1 MAYNPNINQNIR
13 FEIKPM
19 LYKKAIIKK
28 EGFWITNFPE
38 GSTDYKKFE
47 AWKCVYFPLSKTDEE
62 FCKEW
67 RTIADKTFYKLSK
80 LKNQALGI
88 AVDDEVNE
96 ESNTEVND
104 NEVNDNEVN
113 DNEVNEDNDEQSND
127 DTNEDIN
134 NEEPTKTEQTE

>member
-38 GSTDYKKFE
+38 GSTDYKNFE
-47 AWKCVYFPLSKTDEE
+47 AFKCVYFPLNQSNED

-88 AVDDEVNE
+88 VSEDNEDEV
-96 ESNTEVND
+96 T
-104 NEVNDNEVN
+104 
-113 DNEVNEDNDEQSND
+113 EVNEDEENVDVIDTEDSSLAEQENIEIEH
-127 DTNEDIN
+127 T
-134 NEEPTKTEQTE
+134 EE

>member
-47 AWKCVYFPLSKTDEE
+47 AWKCVYFPLNKTDEE

-67 RTIADKTFYKLSK
+67 RTIADKTFYKLSR
-80 LKNQALGI
+80 LKNIALGI
-88 AVDDEVNE
+88 AVDD
-96 ESNTEVND
+96 T
-104 NEVNDNEVN
+104 NEVNDESDTEIN
-113 DNEVNEDNDEQSND
+113 DTEQTN
-127 DTNEDIN
+127 DTNEDN
-134 NEEPTKTEQTE
+134 TNEEPTKTEQTE

>member
-47 AWKCVYFPLSKTDEE
+47 AWKCVYFPLNKTDEE

-67 RTIADKTFYKLSK
+67 RTIADKTFYKLSR

-96 ESNTEVND
+96 ESDTE
-104 NEVNDNEVN
+104 
-113 DNEVNEDNDEQSND
+113 QTND
-127 DTNEDIN
+127 DTNEDN
-134 NEEPTKTEQTE
+134 TNEDNTNEEPTKTEQTE

>member
-67 RTIADKTFYKLSK
+67 RTIADKTFYKLSR
-80 LKNQALGI
+80 LKNEALGI
-88 AVDDEVNE
+88 AVDDTDVDE
-96 ESNTEVND
+96 EVND
-104 NEVNDNEVN
+104 ESDNVIEEN
-113 DNEVNEDNDEQSND
+113 N
-127 DTNEDIN
+127 DTNDT

>member
-47 AWKCVYFPLSKTDEE
+47 AWKCVYFPLNKTDEE

-67 RTIADKTFYKLSK
+67 RTIADKTFYKLSR

-96 ESNTEVND
+96 ESDTEVN
-104 NEVNDNEVN
+104 EV
-113 DNEVNEDNDEQSND
+113 ND
-127 DTNEDIN
+127 DTNEDN
-134 NEEPTKTEQTE
+134 TNEEPTETEQIQ

>member
-1 MAYNPNINQNIR
+1 MAYNPNINQNIS
-13 FEIKPM
+13 FEVKPM
-19 LYKKAIIKK
+19 LYKKATIKK

-47 AWKCVYFPLSKTDEE
+47 AWKCVYFPLNKSEEE

-88 AVDDEVNE
+88 ATEEV
-96 ESNTEVND
+96 
-104 NEVNDNEVN
+104 
-113 DNEVNEDNDEQSND
+113 NDEQSSDEQVNE
-127 DTNEDIN
+127 TNNEDN
-134 NEEPTKTEQTE
+134 NNDNSKQEPTETEQIQ

>member
-67 RTIADKTFYKLSK
+67 RTIADKTFYKLSR
-80 LKNQALGI
+80 LKNIALGI
-88 AVDDEVNE
+88 AVDD
-96 ESNTEVND
+96 TEVDDDSDTEIND
-104 NEVNDNEVN
+104 T
-113 DNEVNEDNDEQSND
+113 EQTN
-127 DTNEDIN
+127 DTNEDN
-134 NEEPTKTEQTE
+134 TNEDNTNEEPTKTEQTE

>member
-28 EGFWITNFPE
+28 EGFWITNFQE
-38 GSTDYKKFE
+38 GSTDYKNFE
-47 AWKCVYFPLSKTDEE
+47 AFKCVYFPLNQSNED

-88 AVDDEVNE
+88 ASDEEDEVVNE
-96 ESNTEVND
+96 V
-104 NEVNDNEVN
+104 NEVNDVN
-113 DNEVNEDNDEQSND
+113 DDENVNVIDTEDSSISEQ
-127 DTNEDIN
+127 
-134 NEEPTKTEQTE
+134 EPEIIEKEQTEE

>member
-47 AWKCVYFPLSKTDEE
+47 AWKCVYFPLNKSEEE

-67 RTIADKTFYKLSK
+67 RTIADKTFYKLSR
-80 LKNQALGI
+80 LKNIALGI
-88 AVDDEVNE
+88 AVDDE
-96 ESNTEVND
+96 SDTEVND
-104 NEVNDNEVN
+104 NDVENE
-113 DNEVNEDNDEQSND
+113 EVNEDN
-127 DTNEDIN
+127 TDIN
-134 NEEPTKTEQTE
+134 NDNSKQEPTETEQIQ

>member
-28 EGFWITNFPE
+28 EGFWITKFPE
-38 GSTDYKKFE
+38 GSTDYKNFE
-47 AWKCVYFPLSKTDEE
+47 AWKCVYFPLSKTEEE

-88 AVDDEVNE
+88 AVDDEQASDTEVNE
-96 ESNTEVND
+96 ESD
-104 NEVNDNEVN
+104 S
-113 DNEVNEDNDEQSND
+113 EQTIEESN
-127 DTNEDIN
+127 DTNEDN
-134 NEEPTKTEQTE
+134 NEEPTETEQIQ

>member
-47 AWKCVYFPLSKTDEE
+47 AWKCVYFPLNKTDEE

-67 RTIADKTFYKLSK
+67 RTIADKTFYKLSR
-80 LKNQALGI
+80 LKNEALGI
-88 AVDDEVNE
+88 AVDD
-96 ESNTEVND
+96 TEVED
-104 NEVNDNEVN
+104 EQASDTEQT
-113 DNEVNEDNDEQSND
+113 NEDTND
-127 DTNEDIN
+127 DTNDN
-134 NEEPTKTEQTE
+134 SKLEPTKTEQIQ

>member
-28 EGFWITNFPE
+28 EGFWITNFQE
-38 GSTDYKKFE
+38 GSTDYKNFE
-47 AWKCVYFPLSKTDEE
+47 AFKCVYFPLNQSNED

-88 AVDDEVNE
+88 AIEDDVLFGDSEI
-96 ESNTEVND
+96 
-104 NEVNDNEVN
+104 NEVNDDENVN
-113 DNEVNEDNDEQSND
+113 VINTEDSSLAEQEN
-127 DTNEDIN
+127 TEIEHT
-134 NEEPTKTEQTE
+134 EE

>member
-38 GSTDYKKFE
+38 GSTDYKNFE
-47 AWKCVYFPLSKTDEE
+47 AFKCVYFPLNQSNED

-88 AVDDEVNE
+88 AIEDDVLTGDSEI
-96 ESNTEVND
+96 
-104 NEVNDNEVN
+104 NEVND
-113 DNEVNEDNDEQSND
+113 VNEDENVNVIDTEDSSISEQ
-127 DTNEDIN
+127 
-134 NEEPTKTEQTE
+134 EPEIIEKEQTEE

>member
-47 AWKCVYFPLSKTDEE
+47 AWKCVYFPLNKTDEE

-67 RTIADKTFYKLSK
+67 RTIADKTFYKLSR

-88 AVDDEVNE
+88 AVDDE
-96 ESNTEVND
+96 ESDTEVND
-104 NEVNDNEVN
+104 TEQTNDS
-113 DNEVNEDNDEQSND
+113 EQTN
-127 DTNEDIN
+127 DTNEDTHD
-134 NEEPTKTEQTE
+134 EEPIKTEQIQ

>member
-28 EGFWITNFPE
+28 EGFWITNFQE
-38 GSTDYKKFE
+38 GSTDYKNFE
-47 AWKCVYFPLSKTDEE
+47 AFKCVYFPLNQSNED

-88 AVDDEVNE
+88 ASEDSEDNDV
-96 ESNTEVND
+96 TEVND
-104 NEVNDNEVN
+104 VNDNEII
-113 DNEVNEDNDEQSND
+113 DTEDSSISEQ
-127 DTNEDIN
+127 EPEIIEKEQA
-134 NEEPTKTEQTE
+134 EE

>member
-28 EGFWITNFPE
+28 EGFWITKFPE
-38 GSTDYKKFE
+38 GSTDYKNFE
-47 AWKCVYFPLSKTDEE
+47 AWKCVYFPLSKTEEE

-67 RTIADKTFYKLSK
+67 RTIADKTFYKLSR

-88 AVDDEVNE
+88 AVDDTEEVNE
-96 ESNTEVND
+96 
-104 NEVNDNEVN
+104 
-113 DNEVNEDNDEQSND
+113 EQSND
-127 DTNEDIN
+127 DTNEDN
-134 NEEPTKTEQTE
+134 TNEEPTETEQIQ

>member
-28 EGFWITNFPE
+28 EGFWITNFQE
-38 GSTDYKKFE
+38 GSTDYKNFE
-47 AWKCVYFPLSKTDEE
+47 AFKCVYFPLNQSNED

-88 AVDDEVNE
+88 AVEDDVLTGDSEI
-96 ESNTEVND
+96 
-104 NEVNDNEVN
+104 NEVND
-113 DNEVNEDNDEQSND
+113 VNEDEIIDTEDSSLAEQEN
-127 DTNEDIN
+127 TE
-134 NEEPTKTEQTE
+134 TEQTEE

>member
-28 EGFWITNFPE
+28 EGFWITKFPE
-38 GSTDYKKFE
+38 GSTDYKNFE
-47 AWKCVYFPLSKTDEE
+47 AWKCVYFPLNKTEEE

-67 RTIADKTFYKLSK
+67 RTIADKTFYKLSR

-88 AVDDEVNE
+88 AVDDDNE
-96 ESNTEVND
+96 ESDTEVND
-104 NEVNDNEVN
+104 EQASDNT
-113 DNEVNEDNDEQSND
+113 NEDN
-127 DTNEDIN
+127 T
-134 NEEPTKTEQTE
+134 NEEPTETEQIQ

>member
-28 EGFWITNFPE
+28 EGFWITNFQE
-38 GSTDYKKFE
+38 GSTDYKNFE
-47 AWKCVYFPLSKTDEE
+47 AFKCVYFPLNQSNED

-88 AVDDEVNE
+88 ASEDSED
-96 ESNTEVND
+96 ND
-104 NEVNDNEVN
+104 VT
-113 DNEVNEDNDEQSND
+113 EVNEDEENVNVIDTEDSSLAEQ
-127 DTNEDIN
+127 
-134 NEEPTKTEQTE
+134 EPEIIETEQTEE

>member
-38 GSTDYKKFE
+38 GSTDYKNFE
-47 AWKCVYFPLSKTDEE
+47 AFKCVYFPLNQSNED

-88 AVDDEVNE
+88 ATEDEVTEDEVTEDEVVNDVNDVNE
-96 ESNTEVND
+96 NVDVIDTEDSSLAEQENTEI
-104 NEVNDNEVN
+104 EH
-113 DNEVNEDNDEQSND
+113 
-127 DTNEDIN
+127 T
-134 NEEPTKTEQTE
+134 EE

>member
-67 RTIADKTFYKLSK
+67 RTIADKTFYKLSR
-80 LKNQALGI
+80 LKNIALGI
-88 AVDDEVNE
+88 AVDDDVNE

-104 NEVNDNEVN
+104 NE
-113 DNEVNEDNDEQSND
+113 EVNEDTEQTNDTEQIND
-127 DTNEDIN
+127 
-134 NEEPTKTEQTE
+134 NEEPTKTEQIQ

>member
-38 GSTDYKKFE
+38 GSTDYKNFE
-47 AWKCVYFPLSKTDEE
+47 AFKCVYFPLNQSNED

-88 AVDDEVNE
+88 AIEDNVLFGDSEI
-96 ESNTEVND
+96 
-104 NEVNDNEVN
+104 NEVNDDEENVN
-113 DNEVNEDNDEQSND
+113 VIDTEDSSLAEQEN
-127 DTNEDIN
+127 TEI
-134 NEEPTKTEQTE
+134 EQTEE

>member
-38 GSTDYKKFE
+38 GSTDYKNFE
-47 AWKCVYFPLSKTDEE
+47 AFKCVYFPLNQSNED

-67 RTIADKTFYKLSK
+67 RTIADKTFYKLIK

-88 AVDDEVNE
+88 ASEDEVNDV
-96 ESNTEVND
+96 TEVND
-104 NEVNDNEVN
+104 DENVNVIDT
-113 DNEVNEDNDEQSND
+113 EDSSISEQEPEIIEKEQS
-127 DTNEDIN
+127 
-134 NEEPTKTEQTE
+134 EE

>member
-47 AWKCVYFPLSKTDEE
+47 AWKCVYFPLNKTDEE

-67 RTIADKTFYKLSK
+67 RTIADKTFYKLSR
-80 LKNQALGI
+80 LKNIALGI

-96 ESNTEVND
+96 ESDTEVNE
-104 NEVNDNEVN
+104 NESI
-113 DNEVNEDNDEQSND
+113 NDEQTND
-127 DTNEDIN
+127 DTNEDN
-134 NEEPTKTEQTE
+134 TNEEPTETEQIQ

>member
-28 EGFWITNFPE
+28 EGFWITNFQE
-38 GSTDYKKFE
+38 GSTDYKNFE
-47 AWKCVYFPLSKTDEE
+47 AFKCVYFPLNQSNED

-88 AVDDEVNE
+88 AIEDDVLFGDSEINE
-96 ESNTEVND
+96 IND
-104 NEVNDNEVN
+104 
-113 DNEVNEDNDEQSND
+113 VNEDEIIDTEDSSLAEQENIEIEH
-127 DTNEDIN
+127 T
-134 NEEPTKTEQTE
+134 EE

>member
-47 AWKCVYFPLSKTDEE
+47 AWKCVYFPLNKTDEE

-67 RTIADKTFYKLSK
+67 RTIADKTFYKLSR

-96 ESNTEVND
+96 ESDTEVEN
-104 NEVNDNEVN
+104 
-113 DNEVNEDNDEQSND
+113 EQSTEESND
-127 DTNEDIN
+127 N
-134 NEEPTKTEQTE
+134 NEEPTETEQIQ

>member
-28 EGFWITNFPE
+28 EGFWITNFQE
-38 GSTDYKKFE
+38 GSTDYKNFE
-47 AWKCVYFPLSKTDEE
+47 AFKCVYFPLNQSNED

-88 AVDDEVNE
+88 AIEDNVLFGDSEI
-96 ESNTEVND
+96 
-104 NEVNDNEVN
+104 NEVNGDS
-113 DNEVNEDNDEQSND
+113 EVNEDEIIDTEDSSLAEQEN
-127 DTNEDIN
+127 TEI
-134 NEEPTKTEQTE
+134 EQTEE

>member
-38 GSTDYKKFE
+38 GSTDYKNFE
-47 AWKCVYFPLSKTDEE
+47 AFKCVYFPLNQSNED

-67 RTIADKTFYKLSK
+67 RTIADKTFYKLIK

-88 AVDDEVNE
+88 AIDDQTLGIA
-96 ESNTEVND
+96 SDDSEVND
-104 NEVNDNEVN
+104 I
-113 DNEVNEDNDEQSND
+113 NEVNEDVIIDTEDSSLAEQENI
-127 DTNEDIN
+127 EI
-134 NEEPTKTEQTE
+134 EQTEE

>member
-47 AWKCVYFPLSKTDEE
+47 AWKCVYFPLNKSEE
-62 FCKEW
+62 DFCKEW

-88 AVDDEVNE
+88 EVDDNE
-96 ESNTEVND
+96 DV
-104 NEVNDNEVN
+104 NEVNDDSEQAN
-113 DNEVNEDNDEQSND
+113 DNTNEDN
-127 DTNEDIN
+127 I
-134 NEEPTKTEQTE
+134 EPTETKQIQ

>member
-47 AWKCVYFPLSKTDEE
+47 AWKCVYFPLNKTDEE

-67 RTIADKTFYKLSK
+67 RTIADKTFYKLSR

-88 AVDDEVNE
+88 AVDDE
-96 ESNTEVND
+96 ESDTEVND
-104 NEVNDNEVN
+104 TEQTNDNN
-113 DNEVNEDNDEQSND
+113 D
-127 DTNEDIN
+127 N
-134 NEEPTKTEQTE
+134 NEEPTETEQIQ

>member
-28 EGFWITNFPE
+28 EGFWITNFQE
-38 GSTDYKKFE
+38 GSTDYKNFE
-47 AWKCVYFPLSKTDEE
+47 AFKCVYFPLNQSNED

-88 AVDDEVNE
+88 ASEDNE
-96 ESNTEVND
+96 DNDVTEVND
-104 NEVNDNEVN
+104 DENVNVIDT
-113 DNEVNEDNDEQSND
+113 EDSSLAEQ
-127 DTNEDIN
+127 EPEIIEKEQA
-134 NEEPTKTEQTE
+134 EE

>member
-28 EGFWITNFPE
+28 EGFWITNFQE
-38 GSTDYKKFE
+38 GSTDYKNFE
-47 AWKCVYFPLSKTDEE
+47 AFKCVYFPLNQSNED

-88 AVDDEVNE
+88 ATEDEVTEDEVTEVNE
-96 ESNTEVND
+96 VNNVNENVNVIDTEDSSLAEQENTEI
-104 NEVNDNEVN
+104 EH
-113 DNEVNEDNDEQSND
+113 
-127 DTNEDIN
+127 T
-134 NEEPTKTEQTE
+134 EE

>member
-38 GSTDYKKFE
+38 GSTDYKNFE
-47 AWKCVYFPLSKTDEE
+47 AFKCVYFPLNQSNED

-88 AVDDEVNE
+88 AVEDDVLFGDSEI
-96 ESNTEVND
+96 
-104 NEVNDNEVN
+104 NEVND
-113 DNEVNEDNDEQSND
+113 VNEDEIIDTEDSSLAEQ
-127 DTNEDIN
+127 
-134 NEEPTKTEQTE
+134 EPEIIEKEQTEE

>member
-47 AWKCVYFPLSKTDEE
+47 AWKCVYFPLNKTEEE

-67 RTIADKTFYKLSK
+67 RTIADKTFYKLSR

-104 NEVNDNEVN
+104 NEVN
-113 DNEVNEDNDEQSND
+113 EVNEDNDTEQIND
-127 DTNEDIN
+127 
-134 NEEPTKTEQTE
+134 NEEPTETEQTE

>member
-28 EGFWITNFPE
+28 EGFWITNFQE
-38 GSTDYKKFE
+38 GSTDYKNFE
-47 AWKCVYFPLSKTDEE
+47 AFKCVYFPLNQSNED

-88 AVDDEVNE
+88 AIEDNVLFGDSEIDEVN
-96 ESNTEVND
+96 D
-104 NEVNDNEVN
+104 
-113 DNEVNEDNDEQSND
+113 VNEDEIIDTEDSSLAEQEN
-127 DTNEDIN
+127 TE
-134 NEEPTKTEQTE
+134 TEQTEE

>member
-38 GSTDYKKFE
+38 GSTDYKNFE
-47 AWKCVYFPLSKTDEE
+47 AFKCVYFPLNQSNED

-88 AVDDEVNE
+88 ASEDSEDNDV
-96 ESNTEVND
+96 TEVND
-104 NEVNDNEVN
+104 DENVNVIDT
-113 DNEVNEDNDEQSND
+113 EDSSISEQ
-127 DTNEDIN
+127 
-134 NEEPTKTEQTE
+134 EPEIIEKEQTEE